1 MAFEIFFLGAAA
13 LMFFVDLAILF
24 ISKLGD
30 KRKTRVGFIA
40 TITGFWLIITSY
52 ALLLQAF
59 TTNDFQMV
67 GVYSY
72 SSSSLPLMSKVY
84 ASWAGAAG
92 SMLFLTV
99 LLSVV
104 YLSLRILSFKKPDS
118 FRINACQVFSFVLI
132 VFIIVC
138 LVRNPFERFADVP
151 AEGRGLNPQLQTLW
165 MVIHPPIVFSAY
177 AFVVLAYA
185 LTLASI
191 KTNRELNSSKLFK
204 VSTYAGWLL
213 LTLGIALGGVW
224 AYEVL
229 GWGGYWAW
237 DPVET
242 ASLLPWLFLTA
253 YFIVNAL
260 AKSKQSLTRELMVLI
275 SFASLVFL
283 SALTRG
289 GFTQSVHSYAISP
302 VGPIMLLF
310 AIGMIGYF
318 FYLKKN
324 KRQPLFKLEVD
335 KTSLSS
341 RSSFMGFWALILIAA
356 VCLVGLAFPDF
367 SYNYWTFPFVVTF
380 VFALIGL
387 SLDEKTHYARLLLI
401 TLIALGIGVTISL
414 LGFPN
419 VNLLTTITLPLLFFA
434 LSIII
439 YRVAKTIR
447 RKSLMLIGQ
456 NILNL
461 ALIVLLLGVFIS
473 AGAKTSVTL
482 TNVKTNT
489 PIEIAQSRIELSNLA
504 VTNSS
509 AVIYNEQAAA
519 ILPECSTLNADV
531 TIQQSERTYFGS
543 LSASFYP
550 NYGLVLRPLI
560 LTTTTGDLYMHLDYT
575 DSLYNALV
583 QTVTGNSSV
592 PEEIS
597 VTVQIN
603 PLIYLVWGG
612 VILMLV
618 GISLQFAADV
628 RQKPENFTI
637 RKGRNLLA
645 PNYVQHVVNVSKP
658 QCDNPKR

>member
-1 MAFEIFFLGAAA
+1 MMFEISFLVVAG
-13 LMFFVDLAILF
+13 LMFFVDVALLSM
-24 ISKLGD
+24 SKLGE
-30 KRKTRVGFIA
+30 KRKRVGFIA
-40 TITGFWLIITSY
+40 TITAFCLVMTSY

-59 TTNDFQMV
+59 AINDFQMV

-72 SSSSLPLMSKVY
+72 SSSSLSLLSKVY
-84 ASWAGAAG
+84 ASWAGAGG

-99 LLSVV
+99 VLSVV
-104 YLSLRILSFKKPDS
+104 FLSLRIMAFKKPDN
-118 FRINACQVFSFVLI
+118 FRISACRVFSVVLI

-138 LVRNPFERFADVP
+138 LVRNPFERFSDIPV
-151 AEGRGLNPQLQTLW
+151 EGKGLNPQLQTLW
-165 MVIHPPIVFSAY
+165 MVVHPPIVFSAY
-177 AFVVLAYA
+177 AFVVLAYV

-191 KTNRELNSSKLFK
+191 EANRELDSSKLFK
-204 VSTYAGWLL
+204 VSAYAGWLL
-213 LTLGIALGGVW
+213 LTIGIALGGVW

-260 AKSKQSLTRELMVLI
+260 AKSKQSLTRELMILI

-289 GFTQSVHSYAISP
+289 GFTQSVHSYSVSP
-302 VGPIMLLF
+302 VGPIMLVF

-318 FYLKKN
+318 FYLGKG
-324 KRQPLFKLEVD
+324 RRRPLFKLEVD

-341 RSSFMGFWALILIAA
+341 RASFIGFWALILIAV
-356 VCLVGLAFPDF
+356 VCLVGLAFPNF

-380 VFALIGL
+380 VLALIGL
-387 SLDEKTHYARLLLI
+387 SLDEKTQYVRLLLI
-401 TLIALGIGVTISL
+401 TLIALGIGGAISL
-414 LGFPN
+414 IGFPN
-419 VNLLTTITLPLLFFA
+419 VNLLTTITLPLLFVA

-439 YRVAKTIR
+439 YKVAKTFR
-447 RKSLMLIGQ
+447 RKSLMLLGQ
-456 NILNL
+456 NVFNL

-473 AGAKTSVTL
+473 AGAKTSATL
-482 TNVKTNT
+482 ANVKTNT
-489 PIEIAQSRIELSNLA
+489 PIEIAQARIELSNLT

-531 TIQQSERTYFGS
+531 TIQQSERTYSGD

-583 QTVTGNSSV
+583 QTITGKSSV
-592 PEEIS
+592 PEEVS

-612 VILMLV
+612 VALMIS
-618 GISLQFAADV
+618 GIFVQFVADL
-628 RQKPENFTI
+628 RQKTQSTTSRSQENI
-637 RKGRNLLA
+637 DYHHRKNRG
-645 PNYVQHVVNVSKP
+645 
-658 QCDNPKR
+658 